1 MNREHAMTKLQMCV
15 YLLNMAAVCFVA
27 GIMTFS
33 LWRIVDAME
42 ARAFLDTIQVCPWK
56 PEAISVMAVSCY
68 LALVVLSSASQLYE
82 QKKRGVRLALT
93 AAEIVCCIAATV
105 AMNMNYNGLVLL
117 VVADMIRGQRGGRQK
132 LILGIAVICLYTVVD
147 YNLTGHYFGMIT
159 WDSFLAGF
167 RMSTQ
172 AILRG
177 VRSIFISLN
186 LVLFVLN
193 MAMLIQDEYR
203 ERERIQSLNDQLE
216 SANERLKVYAM
227 EAEKMAETRE
237 RNRLAREIHD
247 TLGHVLTG
255 IVAGLDACIIMIDLS
270 PDATKKQLE
279 KIRDVARQGITDVRR
294 SVSRLRPDALEKL
307 ALEDAIVKML
317 EDLSAAARTD
327 IRFDNQVHPLGF
339 HEDEEEVIYRVVQEA
354 ATNSIRHGHASVI
367 NITISK
373 KEQWLTITV
382 LDNGSGCGQ
391 VESGFGL
398 KHMQERLGLLNGT
411 LEYDGSDGFL
421 IVARIPIRWGEEFV

>member
-1 MNREHAMTKLQMCV
+1 MNREHALTKLQICV
-15 YLLNMAAVCFVA
+15 YLLNLTAVGFVA

-33 LWRIVDAME
+33 LWNIVDAMG
-42 ARAFLDTIQVCPWK
+42 ARAFLDTIQVRPWK
-56 PEAISVMAVSCY
+56 PGTISVMAVSGC
-68 LALVVLSSASQLYE
+68 LILIVLSGISQLYD
-82 QKKRGVRLALT
+82 QKKQGTRLALL
-93 AAEIVCCIAATV
+93 AAEIVCCITATV

-117 VVADMIRGQRGGRQK
+117 VVADMIRGQKGSRQK

-147 YNLTGHYFGMIT
+147 YNLMGQYFGMIT
-159 WDSFLAGF
+159 WDSFLTGF
-167 RMSTQ
+167 RISTQ
-172 AILRG
+172 AVLRG
-177 VRSIFISLN
+177 VRSIFLSLN
-186 LVLFVLN
+186 LVLFILN
-193 MAMLIQDEYR
+193 MTVLIQDEYR

-216 SANERLKVYAM
+216 SANERLKAYAA
-227 EAEKMAETRE
+227 EAEKLAETRE

-255 IVAGLDACIIMIDLS
+255 IVAGLDACITMIDMS
-270 PDATKKQLE
+270 PEATKRQLE

-307 ALEDAIVKML
+307 TLENAIVKML
-317 EDLSAAARTD
+317 EDLSAAAGTE
-327 IRFDNQVHPLGF
+327 IQLDNQVHPLRF
-339 HEDEEEVIYRVVQEA
+339 HEDEEEAVYRVVQEA
-354 ATNSIRHGHASVI
+354 STNSIRHGHASRI
-367 NITISK
+367 HITISK
-373 KEQWLTITV
+373 REQWLTITV
-382 LDNGSGCGQ
+382 KDNGSGCGQ

>member
-1 MNREHAMTKLQMCV
+1 MNREHALTKLQMCV
-15 YLLNMAAVCFVA
+15 YLLNLTAVCFVA

-33 LWRIVDAME
+33 LWNIVDAME
-42 ARAFLDTIQVCPWK
+42 ARTFLDTIQVRPWK
-56 PEAISVMAVSCY
+56 PEAISVMAVSGC
-68 LALVVLSSASQLYE
+68 LALVALSGVSQLYD
-82 QKKRGVRLALT
+82 QKNRGIRLALL
-93 AAEIVCCIAATV
+93 AAEIACCITATV

-117 VVADMIRGQRGGRQK
+117 VVADMIRGQKGSRQK

-147 YNLTGHYFGMIT
+147 YNLMGYYFGMIT
-159 WDSFLAGF
+159 WDSFLTGF

-172 AILRG
+172 AVLRG
-177 VRSIFISLN
+177 VRSIFLSLN
-186 LVLFVLN
+186 LVLFILN
-193 MAMLIQDEYR
+193 MTVLIQDEYR

-216 SANERLKVYAM
+216 SANERLKAYAV
-227 EAEKMAETRE
+227 EAEKLAETRE

-255 IVAGLDACIIMIDLS
+255 IVAGLDACITMIDMS
-270 PDATKKQLE
+270 PDATKRQLE

-307 ALEDAIVKML
+307 TLEDAIVKML
-317 EDLSAAARTD
+317 EDLSAAAGTQ
-327 IRFDNQVHPLGF
+327 IRFDNQVHPLRF
-339 HEDEEEVIYRVVQEA
+339 HEDEEEVVYRVIQEA
-354 ATNSIRHGHASVI
+354 STNSIRHGHASRIHIVV
-367 NITISK
+367 SK

-382 LDNGSGCGQ
+382 KDNGSGCGQ